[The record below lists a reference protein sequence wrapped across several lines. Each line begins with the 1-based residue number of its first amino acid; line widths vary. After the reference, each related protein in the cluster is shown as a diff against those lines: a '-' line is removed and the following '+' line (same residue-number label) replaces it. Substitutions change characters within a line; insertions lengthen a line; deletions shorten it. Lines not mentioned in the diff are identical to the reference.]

1 MIIAVNDN
9 EYVISIQDKYDM
21 LLDRLGLSDMTVKKL
36 KDIKAPMPGLVLDI
50 KIAPG
55 DEVEEGDVILVL
67 EAMKM
72 ENMIKS
78 PGAGK
83 IKSIKIE
90 KGEAVEKGQV
100 LIEVE

>member
-1 MIIAVNDN
+1 
-9 EYVISIQDKYDM
+9 YDI
-21 LLDRLGLSDMTVKKL
+21 LLDQLGMGNMTVKRM

-50 KIAPG
+50 KIQAG
-55 DEVEEGDVILVL
+55 DEVEAGDVILVL

-83 IKSIKIE
+83 IKTIKIK

>member
-1 MIIAVNDN
+1 
-9 EYVISIQDKYDM
+9 
-21 LLDRLGLSDMTVKKL
+21 
-36 KDIKAPMPGLVLDI
+36 
-50 KIAPG
+50 
-55 DEVEEGDVILVL
+55 
-67 EAMKM
+67 M

-83 IKSIKIE
+83 IKAIKIE

>member
-1 MIIAVNDN
+1 
-9 EYVISIQDKYDM
+9 
-21 LLDRLGLSDMTVKKL
+21 
-36 KDIKAPMPGLVLDI
+36 
-50 KIAPG
+50 
-55 DEVEEGDVILVL
+55 L

-83 IKSIKIE
+83 IKTIKIK